1 MVDENWNS
9 SENQS
14 AYCGIKFSCG
24 RGYRVFS
31 DDLAASI
38 FISIHQRRVGRLT
51 RSSGFR
57 ISIIK
62 DTDAQYWKKRTVSLH
77 EYFIRLLFL
86 LHLWFQSPN
95 ESSLCIKNEKKNSSS
110 YRRDAFLGYIKKKSI
125 RYHVMSVLILL
136 SNAKE
141 TVQVSHR
148 KGIILLWD
156 LPGKKFFSVTKQY
169 VLSTVYTVYSIDRD
183 WREGP
188 VYTPS
193 GRRPPVLS
201 TESSFLFCRITPNFI
216 SFFFL
221 FPLHFPRSLACA
233 K

>member
-1 MVDENWNS
+1 MHSTGKKNWFRSVNTS
-9 SENQS
+9 SDFFFCCIYDFKVRMNQV
-14 AYCGIKFSCG
+14 Y
-24 RGYRVFS
+24 
-31 DDLAASI
+31 
-38 FISIHQRRVGRLT
+38 
-51 RSSGFR
+51 
-57 ISIIK
+57 
-62 DTDAQYWKKRTVSLH
+62 VS
-77 EYFIRLLFL
+77 
-86 LHLWFQSPN
+86 
-95 ESSLCIKNEKKNSSS
+95 KTKKNSSL

-148 KGIILLWD
+148 KRIILLWD

-216 SFFFL
+216 SFFFVPP
-221 FPLHFPRSLACA
+221 PLSSFSHMR
-233 K
+233 

>member
-1 MVDENWNS
+1 MHSTGKKNS
-9 SENQS
+9 FAPWILHQTSFSVAFMISKSEW
-14 AYCGIKFSCG
+14 IKFM
-24 RGYRVFS
+24 Y
-31 DDLAASI
+31 
-38 FISIHQRRVGRLT
+38 Q
-51 RSSGFR
+51 
-57 ISIIK
+57 K
-62 DTDAQYWKKRTVSLH
+62 W
-77 EYFIRLLFL
+77 
-86 LHLWFQSPN
+86 
-95 ESSLCIKNEKKNSSS
+95 KKNSSS

-148 KGIILLWD
+148 KRIILLWD

-183 WREGP
+183 WREDP

-216 SFFFL
+216 SFFFPP
-221 FPLHFPRSLACA
+221 PLSSFSHMR
-233 K
+233 